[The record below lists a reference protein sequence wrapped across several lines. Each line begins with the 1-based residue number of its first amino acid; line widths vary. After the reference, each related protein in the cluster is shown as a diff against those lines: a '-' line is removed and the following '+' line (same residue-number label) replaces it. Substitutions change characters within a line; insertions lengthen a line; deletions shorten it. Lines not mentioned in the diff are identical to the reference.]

1 MTATEPTS
9 IQGSKRWIVALVLL
23 AIASATLAVAVQ
35 RNVFPYY
42 SGDRDEP
49 VYRYQAQMLED
60 GLLTIPRSQ
69 EAFFRPWLS
78 GPHGDHL
85 VMAFE
90 PVWPAVLAM
99 SDATTNTMLP
109 ALALAAAAAVAGMY
123 AFAVELFRDRRVA
136 IISAALLAFSPFALL
151 LSGTYLN
158 YTFGLALGVWC
169 AAATIRAVQCR
180 SVAAGLSAG
189 LLLGVLFFT
198 RPYDAIL
205 VSIPLGLFVLSS
217 RMPRR
222 EFMRLARWAFF
233 GIVPLLALALV
244 YNAIIDGSLLR
255 FPTTVQSGGWSR
267 FGWGVRALAPD
278 MPRLNYS
285 FFGALKALGRNSA
298 ATPTWIV
305 GSYLSLGIAGLGG
318 LVVFRRAPRLFMFLV
333 AMTLVF
339 PLGYLAWWASSLTSA
354 GAFTG
359 LGPHYYLPATV
370 PLSLLVAVGFRDLA
384 TRTRPVLVVAM
395 LLLLVV
401 VTGFFVR
408 PKLDEQRYVSEV
420 SRKYSSAVF
429 NATARQRGR
438 LIVINERAPYPYVM
452 LKNGLLA
459 NRPRLDSRVLFAIDR
474 GAKNIDLL
482 RSRPSR
488 RAFRVVR
495 TLTSGAP
502 LSSIHPALIPQ
513 HARTAPQI
521 SLATTIVNTDGS
533 NVVTAYARFAHIRRA
548 FVLDRSSTKGDR
560 YRVTWIFR
568 PGYLHLSVD
577 RQRPRRVHYPLVGP
591 TADDPAPRSGAA
603 PRIGLVVGAAFGT
616 RTSSRDPNR
625 AELRYYARTNHQAVE
640 LLTGAEFWTRLGPP
654 YQAWLP
660 ITVDRS
666 IRVHIKP

>member
-1 MTATEPTS
+1 MTGEQPA
-9 IQGSKRWIVALVLL
+9 IQGSKRWLVALVLL
-23 AIASATLAVAVQ
+23 AIASAALSIAVQ

-90 PVWPAVLAM
+90 PVWPAVLAI
-99 SDATTNTMLP
+99 SDATTNSMLP
-109 ALALAAAAAVAGMY
+109 ALALSAAAAVVGMY
-123 AFAVELFRDRRVA
+123 AFALALIRDRRVA
-136 IISAALLAFSPFALL
+136 IVSSALLAFSPFALL
-151 LSGTYLN
+151 LGGTYLN
-158 YTFGLALGVWC
+158 YTFGLALGIWC
-169 AAATIRAVQCR
+169 AFATIRAVQRR
-180 SVAAGLSAG
+180 SPAAGLSAG

-217 RMPRR
+217 RMSRHQ
-222 EFMRLARWAFF
+222 FMRLVRWAIF
-233 GIVPLLALALV
+233 GILPLLALALA
-244 YNAIIDGSLLR
+244 YNAFIDGSLFT

-267 FGWGVRALAPD
+267 FGWGTRSLAPD

-285 FFGALKALGRNSA
+285 FSGALKALGRNSA
-298 ATPTWIV
+298 ATPTWMI
-305 GSYLSLGIAGLGG
+305 GSYLSLGIAGVGG
-318 LVVFRRAPRLFMFLV
+318 FVVFRRDRRLFMFLT

-339 PLGYLAWWASSLTSA
+339 PLGYLAWWASSLTNA

-359 LGPHYYLPATV
+359 LGPHYYLPVMV
-370 PLSLLVAVGFRDLA
+370 PLSLLAAVGFGDLA
-384 TRTRPVLVVAM
+384 TRMRPVLFIAM
-395 LLLLVV
+395 LLLLAI

-429 NATARQRGR
+429 NATARQPGP
-438 LIVINERAPYPYVM
+438 LIVINERASYPYVM

-459 NRPRLDSRVLFAIDR
+459 NRPRLDTRVLFAIDR

-482 RSRPSR
+482 RSRPGR

-495 TLTSGAP
+495 MLASGAP
-502 LSSIHPALIPQ
+502 LSSIHPALVPQ
-513 HARTAPQI
+513 HTRTAPQI
-521 SLATTIVNTDGS
+521 SLTTTIVNTDGS
-533 NVVTAYARFAHIRRA
+533 NVVTAYSRFAGIRRA

-560 YRVTWIFR
+560 YRVTWIIR
-568 PGYLHLSVD
+568 PGSLNLRSSQ
-577 RQRPRRVHYPLVGP
+577 QRPQRVHYPRVKATP
-591 TADDPAPRSGAA
+591 EDPAPRSGAA
-603 PRIGLVVGAAFGT
+603 PPVGLVVGAAFGK

-625 AELRYYARTNHQAVE
+625 VELRYYERTNHHAIE
-640 LLTGAEFWTRLGPP
+640 LLTGAEFWTRLGAP
-654 YQAWLP
+654 YRAWLP

-666 IRVHIKP
+666 IRVHITT